1 MTPTEKLNIFT
12 KTIITVNYKSHPLY
26 NTFLNEWEFKINF
39 ENQIVEELYL
49 FDEDQNI
56 IITHKFQNDL
66 QHKYFKYF
74 KSIGIIMD

>member
-1 MTPTEKLNIFT
+1 MNPMEKLTTFT
-12 KTIITVNYKSHPLY
+12 QTIINVNYKSHPLY

-39 ENQIVEELYL
+39 QNQIVEELYL

-56 IITHKFQNDL
+56 IITHKIEDDL

-74 KSIGIIMD
+74 KSIGIIDY